1 MFLDR
6 SDAFDDVTSAL
17 LSAAF
22 EAAWA
27 QYCTQAGLPADE
39 QDRLDTRDLIA
50 RRIVQMGNL
59 GERDQSVLVADALAH
74 VARIRGPTASA
85 SKAPGQRGP

>member
-1 MFLDR
+1 MLLDR
-6 SDAFDDVTSAL
+6 PDAFDPEINAL

-22 EAAWA
+22 EAAWDE
-27 QYCTQAGLPADE
+27 YRGQAARPTDE

-59 GERDQSVLVADALAH
+59 GERDQSILVADALAH
-74 VARIRGPTASA
+74 VARVKGASHVE
-85 SKAPGQRGP
+85 R